1 MFFLL
6 YDFFPSQLWK
16 LQVVSQ
22 SCTTTGICLF
32 KVHNETMEQWNKS
45 TLEQR
50 CWQCLYCWYWTDFS
64 NVLVFYQLTVNVLP
78 VNSRF
83 FDKQSIICFLTKGN
97 VQWRSISIL
106 SVIETR
112 CSGKLF
118 FEKFLKSLMK
128 REAFV
133 WKHSFRITGLEN
145 IKKITWK
152 NQWGSSI
159 LVTWRSFTL
168 LKKGLHCRCFPVNFM
183 VFSKTI
189 LLWNTS
195 GWIFLCIE
203 LHFQW

>member
-83 FDKQSIICFLTKGN
+83 FDKQSIICFFDKR
-97 VQWRSISIL
+97 QRSMKKYFHTFSYWNEVFRKTVLREISQK
-106 SVIETR
+106 SYETWSI
-112 CSGKLF
+112 CLETF
-118 FEKFLKSLMK
+118 F
-128 REAFV
+128 
-133 WKHSFRITGLEN
+133 
-145 IKKITWK
+145 
-152 NQWGSSI
+152 
-159 LVTWRSFTL
+159 
-168 LKKGLHCRCFPVNFM
+168 
-183 VFSKTI
+183 
-189 LLWNTS
+189 
-195 GWIFLCIE
+195 
-203 LHFQW
+203 